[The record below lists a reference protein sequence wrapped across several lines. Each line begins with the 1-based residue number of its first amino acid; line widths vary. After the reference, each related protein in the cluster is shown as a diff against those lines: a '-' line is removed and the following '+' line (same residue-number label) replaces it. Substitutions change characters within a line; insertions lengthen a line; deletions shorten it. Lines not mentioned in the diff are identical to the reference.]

1 MLSHDEIMNIF
12 RRTGVL
18 WEGHFI
24 LTSGLHSGRYLQCAR
39 VQQFPEEN
47 TILCRELAARFKD
60 QGITTVIGP
69 AIGAIIM
76 AYEVARQLGARSLFT
91 ERENGAMTLRRSFTL
106 EPGERVLVVEDVI
119 TTGGS
124 VREVVKVV
132 KEHGAIPVAAGVL
145 VDRSG
150 GRADVGLPIQPLF
163 TFAIETY
170 QPDDCPLCRQGIPVV
185 KPGSRQSKP

>member
-1 MLSHDEIMNIF
+1 MLSHDEIMTIF

-39 VQQFPEEN
+39 VQQFPAEN
-47 TILCRELAARFKD
+47 TILCRDLATRFKD
-60 QGITTVIGP
+60 RGITTVIGP

-76 AYEVARQLGARSLFT
+76 AYEVARHLGARSLFT
-91 ERENGAMTLRRSFTL
+91 ERENGVMTLRRSFTL
-106 EPGERVLVVEDVI
+106 EPGEKVLVVEDVI

-124 VREVVKVV
+124 VREVVEVV

-150 GRADVGLPIQPLF
+150 GRADVGVPIEPLI
-163 TFAIETY
+163 TFNIETY
-170 QPDDCPLCRQGIPVV
+170 EPDDCPLCRQGIPVV
-185 KPGSRQSKP
+185 KPGSRHIKS